1 MLLILVLSLVVLNGI
16 QSVDLLK
23 YKVVNLNLGGGLV
36 GSYHYNIW
44 RLYSPSSV
52 TVLID
57 V

>member
-36 GSYHYNIW
+36 GSYHCNIW
-44 RLYSPSSV
+44 GLYSPSSV